1 MYEEPNF
8 PVNATEYIKRQL
20 GADTSVDTD
29 ALRAENE
36 QLKLEVDQY
45 KARVEEL
52 ERQVYLIFI
61 YYIYSWK
68 NLNKDKHNLFSKFIC
83 KLIAFFD

>member
-1 MYEEPNF
+1 MSLYEEPNF

-36 QLKLEVDQY
+36 QLKLEVEQY

-52 ERQVYLIFI
+52 EKQVY
-61 YYIYSWK
+61 
-68 NLNKDKHNLFSKFIC
+68 
-83 KLIAFFD
+83 